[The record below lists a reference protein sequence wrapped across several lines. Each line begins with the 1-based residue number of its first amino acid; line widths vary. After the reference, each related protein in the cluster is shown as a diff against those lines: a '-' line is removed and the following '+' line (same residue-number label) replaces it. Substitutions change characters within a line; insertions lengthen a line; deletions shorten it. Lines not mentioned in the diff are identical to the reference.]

1 MIRHA
6 ELQEL
11 AAIETVYAHARKFME
26 ETGNPNQWGKNHPP
40 RATLENAIAARKLYV
55 LEEDGAIHGSF
66 YFAIEEEPNY
76 RKIDDGSWLSD
87 VPYGVIHM
95 VASDGTIHGFLQQ
108 IVTFCER
115 QTKHLR
121 IDTHHDNKVMQHVI
135 AKNGFSRR
143 GIIYLVNG
151 DGSARIAYEKLGE

>member
-1 MIRHA
+1 MC
-6 ELQEL
+6 
-11 AAIETVYAHARKFME
+11 
-26 ETGNPNQWGKNHPP
+26 
-40 RATLENAIAARKLYV
+40 
-55 LEEDGAIHGSF
+55 
-66 YFAIEEEPNY
+66 
-76 RKIDDGSWLSD
+76 WLSD
-87 VPYGVIHM
+87 APYGVIHM

-108 IVTFCER
+108 IVAFCEQ

-143 GIIYLVNG
+143 GIIYLVNE

>member
-1 MIRHA
+1 MCWRRTA
-6 ELQEL
+6 Q
-11 AAIETVYAHARKFME
+11 
-26 ETGNPNQWGKNHPP
+26 
-40 RATLENAIAARKLYV
+40 
-55 LEEDGAIHGSF
+55 IHGSF

-108 IVTFCER
+108 IVAFCER

-143 GIIYLVNG
+143 GIIYLVNE